1 MKQLL
6 IRPEIWE
13 FSDFHTFAEA
23 FEIGADDLIL
33 TNEYI
38 YRPVIETERLKSS
51 VIFQEKYGQGEPTDE
66 MAQALLEEVQKRDC
80 SRIIAIGGGTIIDLA
95 KALVLK
101 GQDTIDQMYAH
112 MADLKKNKT
121 LVIVPTTC
129 GTGSEV
135 TNIAILNRLAL
146 GTKQGLVSEAMYA
159 DAAVLIPEFLE
170 SLPYKVFATSSIDA
184 LVHAAESYLS
194 PKATPFT
201 EMYSKQA
208 VEMILRGYGK
218 IAAYGTD
225 VWKEEKEAYL
235 RASTYAGIAFSNS
248 GCAAVHAMSYAFG
261 GKYHVPHGESN
272 YQFFTAVLRMYQT
285 KKPKGKI
292 AVFDRMEKGYSILL
306 KNTRNSRKAE
316 ARCLE
321 ELLQNVLARRPMSDY
336 GAQREDLDVFA
347 QSTVKNQ
354 QRLLANNYAELTQEE
369 IREIYRRC
377 L

>member
-23 FEIGADDLIL
+23 FAVGADDLIL

-80 SRIIAIGGGTIIDLA
+80 SRIIAIGGGTISDLA

-170 SLPYKVFATSSIDA
+170 SLP
-184 LVHAAESYLS
+184 
-194 PKATPFT
+194 
-201 EMYSKQA
+201 
-208 VEMILRGYGK
+208 
-218 IAAYGTD
+218 
-225 VWKEEKEAYL
+225 
-235 RASTYAGIAFSNS
+235 
-248 GCAAVHAMSYAFG
+248 
-261 GKYHVPHGESN
+261 
-272 YQFFTAVLRMYQT
+272 
-285 KKPKGKI
+285 
-292 AVFDRMEKGYSILL
+292 
-306 KNTRNSRKAE
+306 
-316 ARCLE
+316 
-321 ELLQNVLARRPMSDY
+321 
-336 GAQREDLDVFA
+336 
-347 QSTVKNQ
+347 
-354 QRLLANNYAELTQEE
+354 
-369 IREIYRRC
+369 
-377 L
+377 